1 MKGKYS
7 TSRSVADAQ
16 SPMEAYGADSR
27 PENDCPD
34 SESSQ
39 RSLDRSRAPRSAE
52 TTRPALMAASVGVM
66 MSLVQMLR
74 MLGPDIG
81 PGLRPPGPA
90 TLGTD
95 SHRRCPFRSR
105 SSTQHRSWSSWNR
118 RRAKKPDTIA
128 AATITPPT
136 AAGRMVI
143 RGLAAAVRLRAEAS
157 SMKKV
162 AGRKTTVTSDSDEK
176 LATRDSRPT
185 GASSPPRAPGLRILE
200 AMRTTRYGEAYTIA
214 RESAPTIP
222 VPGGPSDPRNRKR
235 PRPVA
240 GTRPSAAPTLA
251 ARAPRVRS
259 LLTGSQ
265 D

>member
-1 MKGKYS
+1 
-7 TSRSVADAQ
+7 
-16 SPMEAYGADSR
+16 MEAYGADSR

-34 SESSQ
+34 GESGQ

-66 MSLVQMLR
+66 MSLVHMLR

-105 SSTQHRSWSSWNR
+105 SSTQHRSSSSWNR

-157 SMKKV
+157 NMKKV

-176 LATRDSRPT
+176 LAASESTPM
-185 GASSPPRAPGLRILE
+185 GASSPPERW
-200 AMRTTRYGEAYTIA
+200 
-214 RESAPTIP
+214 
-222 VPGGPSDPRNRKR
+222 
-235 PRPVA
+235 
-240 GTRPSAAPTLA
+240 
-251 ARAPRVRS
+251 RS
-259 LLTGSQ
+259 
-265 D
+265 